1 MKKIVKIFIVS
12 RFYAILEVTLIACN
26 TLKYIKLLLHKKAA
40 ITRTTAFI
48 KNDIDMCVGYIFSTI
63 NSLRLFF

>member
-1 MKKIVKIFIVS
+1 MIGIFLKNLFIQ
-12 RFYAILEVTLIACN
+12 LKVTSEHI
-26 TLKYIKLLLHKKAA
+26 KYIKLLLHKKAA
-40 ITRTTAFI
+40 ITRTAAFI